1 MDSPNAGST
10 ARFCPDVTLASPFCE
25 LQDRPD
31 SILRAVR
38 SLRRRLTLHFAA
50 LIVLLPLSL
59 GAEARWPPE
68 VVDFVDALGAVESAD
83 PPTEMESLFAA
94 AAGVQ
99 QALMRADPLTGRVWL
114 QDLGGEDF
122 NALSD
127 RLRGMRLSRGPIPYA
142 LPDAMFLSELAQRQG
157 RPEDR
162 AFFRRYRQSW
172 GLDPM
177 PVWLRR
183 TSRVLPCI
191 RYGEGVIGDLY
202 ESWQTFAREYPAAYI
217 DYARLMLGEIEMAVA
232 QGGCACG
239 SADAVEQE
247 LSEFVTRFP
256 NTEVRPAILARLQ
269 ELEDDP
275 ERRPIQC
282 R

>member
-1 MDSPNAGST
+1 M
-10 ARFCPDVTLASPFCE
+10 
-25 LQDRPD
+25 
-31 SILRAVR
+31 
-38 SLRRRLTLHFAA
+38 
-50 LIVLLPLSL
+50 LLPLSL
-59 GAEARWPPE
+59 GANPGGPPE
-68 VVDFVDALGAVESAD
+68 VATFLDALDAVESAD
-83 PPTEMESLFAA
+83 PPVEMESLFAA
-94 AAGVQ
+94 AGRVQ
-99 QALMRADPLTGRVWL
+99 QALTQADPLTGRVWL
-114 QDLGGEDF
+114 QDLSNEDF
-122 NALSD
+122 TALSD
-127 RLRGMRLSRGPIPYA
+127 RLRGMRVARAPFPYA
-142 LPDAMFLSELAQRQG
+142 LPDALFLSELAQRQG

-162 AFFRRYRQSW
+162 VFFRRYRQSW

-177 PVWLRR
+177 PAWLRR

-202 ESWQTFAREYPAAYI
+202 EGWQTFAREHPGAYI
-217 DYARLMLGEIEMAVA
+217 DYVRLMLGEIELAVA

-256 NTEVRPAILARLQ
+256 NTAVRPAILARLQ